1 MGLTRGQQAVRA
13 TVAVPGCCGELV
25 EGILGEY
32 DFLVSCPVNMAS
44 LVTVSLE
51 PGRGKVIVPPGKEK
65 TRKAVEITL
74 RYLGRTQLSARVEV
88 SSPLP
93 PGKGMGSSSADV
105 CAAIAAT
112 ALACGQEL
120 DHAEVA
126 RLAVAVEPTNSTFLP
141 GLALFD
147 HVKASFYQPLG
158 RPPSMAILAVDCGGE
173 VDTLAFNR
181 RPDLR
186 VLRRQ
191 NEPLTT
197 RALRLLA
204 LGLKQGNPR
213 LLARS
218 ATLSAWAN
226 QRILPL
232 PLFRPLVHWALAR
245 GAWGV
250 NVAHSGTVVGLF
262 FDPNRR
268 DLELLAEELV
278 EAFPAIERLYLLE
291 LASGGIIVPGREEA
305 RRA

>member
-1 MGLTRGQQAVRA
+1 MRA

-32 DFLVSCPVNMAS
+32 DYLVSCPVNMAS

-51 PGRGKVIVPPGKEK
+51 PGRGKISVPPGKEK
-65 TRKAVEITL
+65 TRRAVEATL
-74 RYLGRTQLSARVEV
+74 RYLGRHQLGARVEV
-88 SSPLP
+88 SSSLP

-105 CAAIAAT
+105 CAAIVAT
-112 ALACGQEL
+112 ALACGREL
-120 DHAEVA
+120 DQAEVA

-147 HVKASFYQPLG
+147 HLQARFWQPLG
-158 RPPSMAILAVDCGGE
+158 QPPAMAILAVDCGGE
-173 VDTLAFNR
+173 VDTIAFNR

-186 VLRRQ
+186 ALRRQ

-213 LLARS
+213 LVARG

-232 PLFRPLVHWALAR
+232 PLFRPLVRWALAR

-250 NVAHSGTVVGLF
+250 NVAHSGTVIGLF
-262 FDPNRR
+262 FDPDRR
-268 DLELLAEELV
+268 DLEVVAEDLV
-278 EAFPAIERLYLLE
+278 RAFPTVERLYFLE
-291 LASGGIIVPGREEA
+291 LTAGGIMMPGREEA